1 MAEYAPDFKVGNMA
15 EDVDYAI
22 KLNRAT
28 SNGPHHVL
36 WVYADREP
44 DRPFIVVDV
53 DVYDPATKDWETKSW
68 MPTGYLYSVVLS
80 LAQTVREFE
89 PFGDGFQEGTTLKLQ
104 KYRNG
109 EKLAYRV
116 TVKDDEGREHSKD
129 SGEKGSI
136 PTFDWAAF
144 PGVVLKGMDGKTV
157 QGSQSATKQQLQ
169 SRWATDTPKKVV
181 EYFTALAAAAY
192 ANVASNRP
200 ELELPPDNAQAINAR
215 AFTMIGLSRDN
226 GVDLAALVGDV
237 EPEPEALPDGGV
249 TDDDIPF

>member
-36 WVYADREP
+36 RVYEDREP

-53 DVYDPATKDWETKSW
+53 DIYDPATKDWETKSW

-80 LAQTVREFE
+80 LAQAVREFE
-89 PFGDGFQEGTTLKLQ
+89 PFGDGFQEGTTLKLR

-136 PTFDWAAF
+136 ATFDWESMAN
-144 PGVVLKGMDGKTV
+144 
-157 QGSQSATKQQLQ
+157 GSGSKATQSATKQQLQ
-169 SRWATDTPKKVV
+169 SKWATTTPRKVLKYV
-181 EYFTALAAAAY
+181 TSEAAEVY
-192 ANVASNRP
+192 AEVRKDKP
-200 ELELPPDNAQAINAR
+200 ELELPPDNPQAINAR
-215 AFTMIGLSRDN
+215 GFTLYGLLKEA

-237 EPEPEALPDGGV
+237 KPEPEALPDGGV

>member
-1 MAEYAPDFKVGNMA
+1 MAEYAPEFKAGSMA

-36 WVYADREP
+36 KVYEDREP

-53 DVYDPATKDWETKSW
+53 DLYDAATKDWETRSW
-68 MPTGYLYSVVLS
+68 MPTGYLYSVVLT
-80 LAQTVREFE
+80 LAEAVREFK
-89 PFGDGFQEGTTLKLQ
+89 PFGDGFPEGTTLKVQ

-116 TVKDDEGREHSKD
+116 TVKDDEGREHVKD
-129 SGEKGSI
+129 SGMKGTI
-136 PTFDWAAF
+136 TTFDW
-144 PGVVLKGMDGKTV
+144 
-157 QGSQSATKQQLQ
+157 GSMANGSSSTPTQSATKQQLRN
-169 SRWATDTPKKVV
+169 RWATDTPQKVV
-181 EYFTALAAAAY
+181 EYFTAQAAAAY
-192 ANVASNRP
+192 VNVASNRP
-200 ELELPPDNAQAINAR
+200 ELELPPDNPQAINAR

-237 EPEPEALPDGGV
+237 EPEPEALPDSGV

>member
-36 WVYADREP
+36 RVYEDREP

-80 LAQTVREFE
+80 LAQAVRGFE
-89 PFGDGFQEGTTLKLQ
+89 PFGDGFPEGTTLKVR

-136 PTFDWAAF
+136 ATFDWESMAN
-144 PGVVLKGMDGKTV
+144 
-157 QGSQSATKQQLQ
+157 GSGSKATQSATKQQLQ
-169 SRWATDTPKKVV
+169 NRWATDTPQKVV
-181 EYFTALAAAAY
+181 EYFTAQAAAAY
-192 ANVASNRP
+192 ANVAAYLP

-237 EPEPEALPDGGV
+237 KPEPEALPDSGV